1 MDGKKGILSLY
12 VLKCGGVR
20 EREIM
25 INYIEMHYYL
35 NDESHSMNAF
45 VFNKCE
51 HELLGILNEIASKL
65 DCYPLIEVEP
75 IANGGLRSWLKLD
88 SSQLTVKNAILIA
101 FIPLFFANI
110 VSAPIQEIE
119 SAVIKSMIEN
129 LLEDPEIKKLK
140 TEKEKLQLQ
149 SDIQELEEK
158 LNSKKNFIDMGLIKK
173 KRSNF
178 YSAILGDPKI
188 ESLSISSEN
197 IQRDASL
204 VYNVN
209 RRDFSKFLLSSNDL
223 DPLIDEH
230 ASIEIISPVLKR
242 GKYKWSGIYNDD
254 IIHFSMNSREFKSL
268 IESGAISFKNG
279 SLIDCRLISR
289 RKIDD
294 EGCTQIT
301 KYEVDMVNSF
311 MDNGSPK
318 ETPEGRNNRLNKKAK
333 KDQLNL
339 FENME

>member
-1 MDGKKGILSLY
+1 
-12 VLKCGGVR
+12 
-20 EREIM
+20 M

-51 HELLGILNEIASKL
+51 HEVLGILNEIASKL

-88 SSQLTVKNAILIA
+88 SNQLTIKNALLIA
-101 FIPLFFANI
+101 FIPAFFVNI
-110 VSAPIQEIE
+110 VSTPIQEIE
-119 SAVIKSMIEN
+119 SALIKSVIEN
-129 LLEDPEIKKLK
+129 LLENPEIKKLK

-149 SDIQELEEK
+149 LDIQELEEK
-158 LNSKKNFIDMGLIKK
+158 LNSKKDSIDMGLIKK

-178 YSAILGDPKI
+178 YSAILEVPKI
-188 ESLSISSEN
+188 ESLSISNEN
-197 IQRDASL
+197 VQRDASL
-204 VYNVN
+204 VYNIN
-209 RRDFSKFLLSSNDL
+209 RNDFSKFLLSSNDL

-242 GKYKWSGIYNDD
+242 GKYKWSGIYNDET
-254 IIHFSMNSREFKSL
+254 IHFSMNSREFKSL
-268 IESGAISFKNG
+268 VEVGAVSFKNG
-279 SLIDCRLISR
+279 SLIDCRLISH
-289 RKIDD
+289 RKLDD
-294 EGCTQIT
+294 EGCAQIT

-318 ETPEGRNNRLNKKAK
+318 ETPEGRNNRLTKKAK

>member
-1 MDGKKGILSLY
+1 
-12 VLKCGGVR
+12 
-20 EREIM
+20 
-25 INYIEMHYYL
+25 
-35 NDESHSMNAF
+35 MNAF